1 MSSKHADF
9 LKFGKPWS
17 ITGRLTALYTLSTFS
32 LLLLGTGFLYWV
44 LLNNLER
51 ENNQFL
57 TDKIH
62 VLRSILQAP
71 EVDPE
76 ALNEEV
82 QWEGRTFTLARYYAR
97 VLDLKGKT
105 LIATPGMGK
114 VLSASPFPESADLTV
129 LPDKALSWTSPQ
141 GKPFL
146 LMAALAQTGTKE
158 MRIIQVALDLSQEG
172 GLTVD
177 YRHKLTLVL
186 IFGVLLSAILSIF
199 MVKRGLS
206 PLNKI
211 TEQAQAITSA
221 QLHER
226 IRAERWPVELAD
238 LAAAFDDM
246 LDRLEESF
254 QRLSQ
259 FSADLAHEL
268 RTPINNL
275 MGEMQVALSRPR
287 SAEEYRDVLESGLEE
302 YDRLSRMIDSLLF
315 LARAEQPVPHIERKH
330 LDAEKELEAVRA
342 FYEAMAEERNVSL
355 SCQGHSML
363 DADPSLFRRAI
374 GNLVSNALHHTRAGG
389 RVVLSVK
396 EINGQWVEINVE
408 DTGIGIAPEHLSKLF
423 NRFYRVDS
431 SRSDHPDG
439 SGLGLA
445 IAKSIMTMHSGSIEI
460 QSMPGQ
466 GTTVTLR
473 FPPSITK

>member
-1 MSSKHADF
+1 MFSKRADF
-9 LKFGKPWS
+9 LKSGKPWS

-44 LLNNLER
+44 LLDNVER

-57 TDKIH
+57 TDKVH

-97 VLDLKGKT
+97 VLDLHGKT
-105 LIATPGMGK
+105 LTETPGMGK
-114 VLSASPFPESADLTV
+114 VLSSSPFPESADLTV
-129 LPDKALSWTSPQ
+129 LPDKGLKWKSPQ

-146 LMAALAQTGTKE
+146 LMAALARTGTRE
-158 MRIIQVALDLSQEG
+158 TRIVQVALDLSQEG
-172 GLTVD
+172 GLIVD
-177 YRHKLTLVL
+177 YRHKLTFVL
-186 IFGVLLSAILSIF
+186 ISGLLLSAILSVLT
-199 MVKRGLS
+199 VKRGLS

-211 TEQAQAITSA
+211 TKQAQAITSL

-226 IRAERWPVELAD
+226 IGTERWPIELAD

-254 QRLSQ
+254 RRLSQ

-275 MGEMQVALSRPR
+275 MGETQVALSRPR
-287 SAEEYRDVLESGLEE
+287 QPEEYRNVLESSLEE
-302 YDRLSRMIDSLLF
+302 YERLSRMIDSLLF
-315 LARAEQPVPHIERKH
+315 LARAEQPVHHIECRQ
-330 LDAEKELEAVRA
+330 LDAKKELEAVHA

-355 SCQGHSML
+355 SCKGQSTL
-363 DADPSLFRRAI
+363 YAAPPLFRRAV
-374 GNLVSNALHHTRAGG
+374 GNLVSNALHHTREGG
-389 RVVLSVK
+389 NIVLSVTK
-396 EINGQWVEINVE
+396 MSGQWVEVRVE
-408 DTGIGIAPEHLSKLF
+408 DTGIGIAPEHLPKLF
-423 NRFYRVDS
+423 DRFYRVDS
-431 SRSDHPDG
+431 ARSDYPDG

-445 IAKSIMTMHSGSIEI
+445 IVKSIMTMHGGSIEI
-460 QSMPGQ
+460 QSVPGQ
-466 GTTVTLR
+466 GTSAMLR
-473 FPPSITK
+473 FPPATPR